1 MTMATLATAVT
12 AIRRHMYE
20 ATSHQVS
27 MNRHRLAAG
36 QQLLALRKRIEAG
49 ECGDVGWWQWYAANV
64 DRSRKDALQGEPRG
78 AARSCRPRS
87 LRRP

>member
-27 MNRHRLAAG
+27 MN
-36 QQLLALRKRIEAG
+36 ALRKRIEAG

-64 DRSRKDALQGEPRG
+64 DRSRKDAEKLMRMAEDEL
-78 AARSCRPRS
+78 ASD
-87 LRRP
+87 

>member
-20 ATSHQVS
+20 AQVS

-49 ECGDVGWWQWYAANV
+49 ECGDLGWWQWYAANV
-64 DRSRKDALQGEPRG
+64 DRSRKDAEKLMRMAEDEL
-78 AARSCRPRS
+78 ASD
-87 LRRP
+87 

>member
-36 QQLLALRKRIEAG
+36 QQLLALRKRIEAA
-49 ECGDVGWWQWYAANV
+49 VPP
-64 DRSRKDALQGEPRG
+64 K
-78 AARSCRPRS
+78 
-87 LRRP
+87 

>member
-20 ATSHQVS
+20 ATNHQVI

-49 ECGDVGWWQWYAANV
+49 ECGDVGWWQWYEANV
-64 DRSRKDALQGEPRG
+64 DRSRKDAEKLMRMAEDEL
-78 AARSCRPRS
+78 ASD
-87 LRRP
+87 

>member
-20 ATSHQVS
+20 ATNHQVS

-36 QQLLALRKRIEAG
+36 QQLLVLRKPQICFVNHIIRHLFPNYSGRTNPE
-49 ECGDVGWWQWYAANV
+49 
-64 DRSRKDALQGEPRG
+64 G
-78 AARSCRPRS
+78 ARD
-87 LRRP
+87 

>member
-27 MNRHRLAAG
+27 MNSIG
-36 QQLLALRKRIEAG
+36 WLLANN
-49 ECGDVGWWQWYAANV
+49 Y
-64 DRSRKDALQGEPRG
+64 
-78 AARSCRPRS
+78 
-87 LRRP
+87 

>member
-20 ATSHQVS
+20 ATNHQVS

-36 QQLLALRKRIEAG
+36 QQEADA
-49 ECGDVGWWQWYAANV
+49 ERVNQLIVG
-64 DRSRKDALQGEPRG
+64 STSSSL
-78 AARSCRPRS
+78 SS
-87 LRRP
+87 LRLPAAASSAASIRAA